1 MASKKYICRCV
12 NCDREYDPGSVQYLC
27 PVCEKEN
34 KQGLPPRGVLKVV
47 YDYPS
52 LKNELK
58 SFQLLKEQH
67 FLDVLP
73 IRDIKNMP
81 NLRIG
86 DTPLYDCSGIGKRPK
101 THRLFLKD
109 DAQNPSFSFKD
120 RASALVSAYAIENG
134 FSTIVA
140 ASTGNA
146 GSSIAAICANQ
157 GQQAIVVVPEAAP
170 IAKLTQIVMYGAKIV
185 PVKGTYDDAFD
196 LSIEASQAF
205 GWYNRNTAYNPITI
219 EGKKTVSFEL
229 FEQMGFQVP
238 DRIFVPTGDG
248 VIISGVYKGFEDLLL
263 LGFIEKMPVVVAVQ
277 AAGSDNLVRNL
288 RNKDFEIRKSNTI
301 ADSISVD
308 APRNFYMAR
317 QFILK
322 YQGEWMTVT
331 DEEIIMASSE
341 LAKETGLFTEPA
353 AAAAYAG
360 YKKMDGEGGIPE
372 GTSIVVLLTGSGLKD
387 LKAVDNII
395 AMPESIEKEINQLKR
410 LVST

>member
-27 PVCEKEN
+27 PDCEKEN

-58 SFQLLKEQH
+58 SFQSLKEQH

-101 THRLFLKD
+101 SHRLFLKD

-120 RASALVSAYAIENG
+120 RASALVSAYAKENG

-157 GQQAIVVVPEAAP
+157 GQQAIVVVPEKAP

-196 LSIEASQAF
+196 LSVEASQVF

-219 EGKKTVSFEL
+219 EGKKTVSLEI
-229 FEQMGFQVP
+229 FEQMGYQVP

-288 RNKDFEIRKSNTI
+288 QNQDFEIRKSTTI

-308 APRNFYMAR
+308 APRNFYMAK

-322 YQGEWMTVT
+322 YQGEWMTVN
-331 DEEIIMASSE
+331 DEEIIKASSE
-341 LAKETGLFTEPA
+341 LAKETGLFAEPA

-372 GTSIVVLLTGSGLKD
+372 GTSNVVLLTGSGLKD

-395 AMPESIEKEINQLKR
+395 SMPESIEKDINQLKR

>member
-1 MASKKYICRCV
+1 MAAKKFIYRCV
-12 NCDREYDPGSVQYLC
+12 NCNREYDPDNVQYLC
-27 PVCEKEN
+27 PVCEKDN
-34 KQGLPPRGVLKVV
+34 KQGFPPKGVLKVV
-47 YDYPS
+47 YDYTS
-52 LKNELK
+52 LKHQSK
-58 SFQLLKEQH
+58 GFQFLKESH
-67 FLDVLP
+67 FADILP
-73 IRDIKNMP
+73 IQEIKSMP
-81 NLRIG
+81 GLRIG
-86 DTPLYDCSGIGKRPK
+86 DTPLYDCSGIGKRPE
-101 THRLFLKD
+101 THRLMLKD

-120 RASALVSAYAIENG
+120 RASALVSAYAKENG
-134 FSTIVA
+134 FSTIIA

-196 LSIEASQAF
+196 LSIEASQTF

-229 FEQMGFQVP
+229 FEQMGYQVP

-277 AAGSDNLVRNL
+277 AEGSDNLVRNL

-308 APRNFYMAR
+308 VPRNFYMVR

-322 YQGEWMTVT
+322 YQGEWMTVN
-331 DEEIIMASSE
+331 DQEIIRASSE
-341 LAKETGLFTEPA
+341 LARETGLFAEPA

-360 YKKMDGEGGIPE
+360 YSKMCDEGNIPDN
-372 GTSIVVLLTGSGLKD
+372 TSNVVLLTGSGLKD
-387 LKAVDNII
+387 VKAVNSII
-395 AMPESIEKEINQLKR
+395 SMPESIEKDINQLKK
-410 LVST
+410 LVSI